1 MRIKTEKIKS
11 WPILPRCL
19 DHEIE
24 THWEEIKEK
33 QVDTRVVIIVSHQ
46 KKIINNV
53 KRDWIV
59 TGSSSR
65 PIQIE
70 SYKSE

>member
-1 MRIKTEKIKS
+1 MTGVSVEVKRFDVDESISGMTQ
-11 WPILPRCL
+11 
-19 DHEIE
+19 
-24 THWEEIKEK
+24 EEIKEK

-70 SYKSE
+70 SDKSE